1 MELDNAGASLLIASN
16 PLKKIQKFISLAQKA
31 VFYLEIMDLKM
42 PFFGLVL
49 FLQVPLMVWYSFF
62 N

>member
-42 PFFGLVL
+42 L
-49 FLQVPLMVWYSFF
+49 FLD
-62 N
+62 